1 MNKKWT
7 KVVLVSQSKDTP
19 KLKEMICLPNM
30 TQILYQK
37 GFITFSENKYGQNHG
52 QCSEKVEGGL
62 SGGLFLVKNI
72 DLVEKKS
79 LK

>member
-7 KVVLVSQSKDTP
+7 KVDACFSVKKRPLAEGNDFFDQ
-19 KLKEMICLPNM
+19 NM
-30 TQILYQK
+30 TQILYPK

-62 SGGLFLVKNI
+62 SGG
-72 DLVEKKS
+72 
-79 LK
+79 